1 MVSLDRLSKNRKDG
15 ILTIIEG
22 EKLRITR
29 HYKLSSSLK
38 VEVMK
43 IE

>member
-1 MVSLDRLSKNRKDG
+1 MKDG

-22 EKLRITR
+22 EKLRTIR
-29 HYKLSSSLK
+29 HYKLFSSLK